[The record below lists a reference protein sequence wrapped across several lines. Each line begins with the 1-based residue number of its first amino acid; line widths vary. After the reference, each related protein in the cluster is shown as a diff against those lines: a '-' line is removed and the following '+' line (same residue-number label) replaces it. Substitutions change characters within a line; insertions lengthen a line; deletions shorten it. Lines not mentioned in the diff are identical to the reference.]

1 MFRTL
6 DRYVIREILPAFSL
20 ALLVF
25 TFILMMDPI
34 AQMAQTLLAK
44 GVSAGVIARA
54 LVTLIPQALAIT
66 IPMAFLLGLLIAF
79 GRLSG
84 DSEWIAM
91 QACGVSLT
99 TVLRPVLFLAVAGWA
114 ASQWVLIV
122 AVPWGNQTFRE
133 IAWNV
138 IAAKVESDVKPRV
151 FFEEFPNL
159 VLYAQDV
166 RPEVGGWS
174 EVFAADSSRPG
185 QPTVFLARHGRM
197 VVDRTAR
204 TVELV
209 LENGVQ
215 HNAGG
220 TGSEAGDYKANRFD
234 SLTLRLDPNQV
245 FPQTKPSK
253 QEPEMT
259 IAELR
264 VRAEQL
270 RKANDSPHNA
280 IWYIHQKFSIP
291 VACLVFALIGLGLG
305 VSTTRGGKFAAFAL
319 GIAVIF
325 AYYVVMFMAKSMV
338 KGGLLPPPLGPWLPN
353 IVLGAF
359 GLAVL
364 AGRRRWGGLSLQLA
378 LPRPL
383 AGALGWLRRRGAP
396 ATSPDGA
403 RGKTAG
409 RSERVVVVLRVPSLG
424 LPQPGILDMY
434 LARTYLRLL
443 GLTFVSLLGIFYISS
458 FIDLSDKLFK
468 GTTTLEKL
476 LRYFWFAT
484 PQFVYYLVPM
494 AALLAA
500 LVTIGLLT
508 RNSELIVM
516 RACGISIYRVALPL
530 LVFGAGASLFL
541 FLLENHLL
549 ASSNRQAEELKHEIR
564 TGTRR
569 TIDLLN
575 RRWVVGQQGEI
586 YHYEFF
592 DPRRQDLGN
601 LSIYE
606 FAPKDWQLIR
616 RTFAQQTSFERGT
629 APPGAAR
636 GRWTAKLGWVREFSR
651 AGDTRSFATF
661 ETRAL
666 RLEPPAYFGTERPEA
681 DRMTYGQLK
690 QHIATMRAAGFNVV
704 PLLVDLQRKIAFPFV
719 TVIMTL
725 IAVPFAVTTGR
736 RGALYGIGV
745 GIVLAMVYW
754 TANNLFAAIGS
765 AGILAP
771 VLAAWAPNLLF
782 GAGAAYL
789 LLTVRT

>member
-1 MFRTL
+1 MVRTL
-6 DRYVIREILPAFSL
+6 DRYVVREILPAFSL

-44 GVSAGVIARA
+44 GVSASVIIQA

-66 IPMAFLLGLLIAF
+66 IPMAFLLGLLVAF

-99 TVLRPVLFLAVAGWA
+99 TMLRPVLLLAVAGWA

-133 IAWNV
+133 IAFNV
-138 IAAKVESDVKPRV
+138 IAAKVEGDVKPRV
-151 FFEEFPNL
+151 FFQEFPNL
-159 VLYAQDV
+159 VLYARDV

-174 EVFAADSSRPG
+174 DVFAADTSKPG
-185 QPTVFLARHGRM
+185 HPTVFLARHGRM
-197 VVDRTAR
+197 LVDRPNR
-204 TVELV
+204 TVELL

-215 HNAGG
+215 HDARGGGAGG
-220 TGSEAGDYKANRFD
+220 DDYKANRFD
-234 SLTLRLDPNQV
+234 SLTLRLDPNTV
-245 FPQTKPSK
+245 FPQTGPSK
-253 QEPEMT
+253 GEAEMT

-264 VRAEQL
+264 ARAEQL
-270 RKANDSPHNA
+270 RRANDSPHNA

-305 VSTTRGGKFAAFAL
+305 VSTSRGGKFAAFAL
-319 GIAVIF
+319 GIGVIF
-325 AYYVVMFMAKSMV
+325 AYYIVMFMAKSMV
-338 KGGLLPPPLGPWLPN
+338 KGALIPPELGPWLPN

-359 GLAVL
+359 GVAVL
-364 AGRRRWGGLSLQLA
+364 AGRRRWGGRSLRLA

-383 AGALGWLRRRGAP
+383 TAALRRLRPGRAAPVTGADAAHP
-396 ATSPDGA
+396 GRPD
-403 RGKTAG
+403 
-409 RSERVVVVLRVPSLG
+409 RVVVVVRVPSLG

-434 LARTYLRLL
+434 LSRMYVRLL

-468 GTTTLEKL
+468 GTTSLEKL

-484 PQFVYYLVPM
+484 PQFIYYVMPI

-530 LVFGAGASLFL
+530 LFFGAAASLLL
-541 FLLENHLL
+541 FLLENNLL
-549 ASSNRQAEELKHEIR
+549 AYSNRQAEELNHEIR

-569 TIDLLN
+569 TVDLLN
-575 RRWVVGQQGEI
+575 RRWVVGQRGEI

-592 DPRRQDLGN
+592 DPRRHELGR
-601 LSIYE
+601 LSVYE
-606 FAPKDWQLIR
+606 FAPKDWRLLR
-616 RTFAQQTSFERGT
+616 RTFASQARFEGGAT
-629 APPGAAR
+629 PGAAR
-636 GRWTAKLGWVREFSR
+636 GRWTARQGWVRELGANGDPKQFETF
-651 AGDTRSFATF
+651 DTRP
-661 ETRAL
+661 
-666 RLEPPAYFGTERPEA
+666 LELEAPSYFGTERPEA
-681 DRMTYGQLK
+681 DRMTYGELK
-690 QHIATMRAAGFNVV
+690 RHITTMRAAGFNVV
-704 PLLVDLQRKIAFPFV
+704 PLLVDLQRKLAFPFV

-725 IAVPFAVTTGR
+725 IAVPFAVSTGR

>member
-1 MFRTL
+1 
-6 DRYVIREILPAFSL
+6 
-20 ALLVF
+20 
-25 TFILMMDPI
+25 
-34 AQMAQTLLAK
+34 
-44 GVSAGVIARA
+44 
-54 LVTLIPQALAIT
+54 
-66 IPMAFLLGLLIAF
+66 
-79 GRLSG
+79 
-84 DSEWIAM
+84 AM

-99 TVLRPVLFLAVAGWA
+99 TVLRPVLLMAVAGWA

-138 IAAKVESDVKPRV
+138 IAAKVESEVKPRV

-159 VLYAQDV
+159 VLYARDV

-185 QPTVFLARHGRM
+185 QPTVFLARPGRM
-197 VVDRTAR
+197 VVDRKAR

-220 TGSEAGDYKANRFD
+220 TGSAAGDYKANRFD
-234 SLTLRLDPNQV
+234 SLTLRLDPEQV

-270 RKANDSPHNA
+270 RKAHDSPHNA

-305 VSTTRGGKFAAFAL
+305 VSTSRGGKFAAFAL
-319 GIAVIF
+319 GIGVIF

-383 AGALGWLRRRGAP
+383 AVALGWVRRRRDG
-396 ATSPDGA
+396 SPPPTGSA
-403 RGKTAG
+403 GQTTESAGQAAG
-409 RSERVVVVLRVPSLG
+409 RSDRVVVVLRVPSLG

-468 GTTTLEKL
+468 GTTTLDKL

-516 RACGISIYRVALPL
+516 KACGISIYRVALPL
-530 LVFGAGASLFL
+530 LAFGAGASVFL

-606 FAPKDWQLIR
+606 FAPKEWQLVR
-616 RTFAQQTSFERGT
+616 RTFAQQTRFERGS
-629 APPGAAR
+629 APSGAAR
-636 GRWTAKLGWVREFSR
+636 GRWTAKQGWVREFS
-651 AGDTRSFATF
+651 ATGDTSNFAIFDKRS
-661 ETRAL
+661 L

-690 QHIATMRAAGFNVV
+690 DHIATMRAAGFNVV

-771 VLAAWAPNLLF
+771 ALAAWAPNLLF